1 MGVRWFPSD
10 DNTNVK
16 AVLIG
21 DVYVPANVTSM
32 RDLTMTEVKEELA
45 RRILDTCS
53 EMRLYCISRTRKRE
67 TWVELQRLRS

>member
-1 MGVRWFPSD
+1 MGVERFPSD

-21 DVYVPANVTSM
+21 DVYVAASATSM
-32 RDLTMTEVKEELA
+32 RDHTMTEVKEELA

-53 EMRLYCISRTRKRE
+53 EMRTAL
-67 TWVELQRLRS
+67 LHQPDQ